1 VTRSDLLQL
10 VEQAF
15 PFVPRPPESEISFHQ
30 DECAHCEMSR
40 KGLMKYAGTATE
52 LPEAAIR
59 FVYDEWTTLSAKA
72 AAWVLPSYL
81 RYVLTDEDEDK
92 DSPPQ
97 TTEYLIYNLRPL
109 ADEGDEIRLRFS
121 LLTPGQVA
129 VLLATLEFWK
139 NDAAWREY
147 CADEIDAAIAFVSTM
162 KE

>member
-1 VTRSDLLQL
+1 MTRSDLLHL

-15 PFVPRPPESEISFHQ
+15 PFVPRPLESEISFHD

-40 KGLMKYAGTATE
+40 KGLLRYPGTATQ

-72 AAWVLPSYL
+72 AAWILPSYL
-81 RYVLTDEDEDK
+81 RYVLTDEDERD
-92 DSPPQ
+92 PQ
-97 TTEYLIYNLRPL
+97 PTQFLIYNLRPRVED
-109 ADEGDEIRLRFS
+109 AHEVRLRFS

-129 VLLATLEFWK
+129 ALRAMLEYWK
-139 NDAAWREY
+139 NDAYWREDF
-147 CADEIDAAIAFVSTM
+147 AEDIDAAIAFVSTM